1 MDFVQDRQLH
11 RKSRRNRLFC
21 AKPPGPFP
29 RREGERHSED
39 SLALGGCPQD
49 AVPAPSRLREAG
61 TDADASGG
69 RGAASGSNQLRKQQ
83 ARSIDRGWI
92 ESLLCLANARITCR
106 KDVPHGR

>member
-69 RGAASGSNQLRKQQ
+69 RGSPGRFPTNFENCRRDRLTGAGS
-83 ARSIDRGWI
+83 
-92 ESLLCLANARITCR
+92 SLYYA
-106 KDVPHGR
+106 